1 MRSLRN
7 IILALAAMVVGAI
20 VSGRAYAATFT
31 PPKNQAYQVTYINPG
46 AYQTKHQFAIFN
58 GRGHVIY
65 VPVED
70 FAAGGKPI
78 VDDQATTAERQ
89 APRLIHRYLTNR
101 RARNQ
106 AASQTGFIVRPNQR
120 VQIKSPIVP
129 QPTTG
134 KVKTGP
140 DGGFTITM
148 PAKCKYQTVQFK
160 PAPSKYQIKK

>member
-7 IILALAAMVVGAI
+7 IILVLTAMVVGAI
-20 VSGRAYAATFT
+20 VSGRAHAASFT
-31 PPKNQAYQVTYINPG
+31 PPKNEAYQVTYINPG

-78 VDDQATTAERQ
+78 VDDQATVAERQ
-89 APRLIHRYLTNR
+89 APRLVHRYLTNR

-106 AASQTGFIVRPNQR
+106 AASQTGFLARPNQR
-120 VQIKSPIVP
+120 VQIQSQIVP
-129 QPTTG
+129 RPTTG
-134 KVKTGP
+134 KVKAGP
-140 DGGFTITM
+140 GGGFTITM

>member
-7 IILALAAMVVGAI
+7 IILVLTAMVVGAI
-20 VSGRAYAATFT
+20 VSGRAHAASFT
-31 PPKNQAYQVTYINPG
+31 PPKNEAYQVTYINPG

-78 VDDQATTAERQ
+78 VDDQATTAEQR

-106 AASQTGFIVRPNQR
+106 AASQTSFLVRPNQR
-120 VQIKSPIVP
+120 VQIQSQIVP
-129 QPTTG
+129 RPTTG
-134 KVKTGP
+134 KVKAGP
-140 DGGFTITM
+140 GGGFTITM